1 MCTKWS
7 LLGVSNDL
15 SCRERSLNFWLAKAD
30 GDAPTPRA
38 VTEHLASLKKKV
50 GTPAKEPANSPP
62 KPVISPTKPASA
74 LKGRTKRGAYGEPE
88 TFRKRARNQKDDSDV
103 DMDMSDFGGLS
114 EDNIIKHES
123 PGRAAKSK
131 IKNYAQLAGLE
142 TDDEAA
148 ADTGSDFA
156 GADGADGAD

>member
-1 MCTKWS
+1 MLT
-7 LLGVSNDL
+7 
-15 SCRERSLNFWLAKAD
+15 RSSAEAD
-30 GDAPTPRA
+30 GDQPTPRA
-38 VTEHLASLKKKV
+38 ITEHLATLKKKV
-50 GTPAKEPANSPP
+50 GESPAKANSPP

-74 LKGRTKRGAYGEPE
+74 LKGHTKRGPYGEPE
-88 TFRKRARNQKDDSDV
+88 TFRKRSRYQKDDSDV

-114 EDNIIKHES
+114 AADIIKREFT
-123 PGRAAKSK
+123 GRDRSVKSK

-156 GADGADGAD
+156 QADGGDGAD